1 MKTQQRTNETGALKY
16 QLVYRVEKSKPMFS
30 DPQKTITC
38 FETFYRSFAHRQEL
52 LDHIKNNKS
61 KPGFRIMNIKKL
73 KPGKRVG
80 HPTYQNLSH
89 RESNNLLTF
98 GLQ

>member
-1 MKTQQRTNETGALKY
+1 MKTQQKTNELKY
-16 QLVYRVEKSKPMFS
+16 LVVYTVGKSKPMFS
-30 DPQKTITC
+30 DPQKTRIC
-38 FETFYRSFAHRQEL
+38 LEESYRSFARRQEL